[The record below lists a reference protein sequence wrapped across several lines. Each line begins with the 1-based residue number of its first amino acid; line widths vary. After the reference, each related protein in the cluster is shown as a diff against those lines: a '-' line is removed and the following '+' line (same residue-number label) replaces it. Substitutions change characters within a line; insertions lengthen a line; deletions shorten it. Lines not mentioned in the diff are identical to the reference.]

1 MRGKH
6 LQAKDFS
13 HGISKIIT
21 HLPELVMDCPLIHQ
35 RVYAYII
42 RPLINA
48 KILNYKFLRWDL
60 KPTYEDEGDE
70 DTLFEESDSQFKLLA
85 LILAGHRPEKSWAE
99 IVRWYEKDVGWKR
112 HMVLK
117 HEKLEEKDTVFDE
130 IREEIGDEAARI
142 IVPLL
147 DQDKN
152 DSKNNQ
158 KKVTKALPKVK

>member
-1 MRGKH
+1 MLYALTQGVLCDKDTSSLDKYFKPYLEHVMRGKH

-70 DTLFEESDSQFKLLA
+70 DTLFEESDS
-85 LILAGHRPEKSWAE
+85 
-99 IVRWYEKDVGWKR
+99 
-112 HMVLK
+112 
-117 HEKLEEKDTVFDE
+117 
-130 IREEIGDEAARI
+130 
-142 IVPLL
+142 
-147 DQDKN
+147 
-152 DSKNNQ
+152 
-158 KKVTKALPKVK
+158 